1 MVFVRLLAVA
11 ANRGAPRALR
21 GYRGNG
27 ERHGQERSSKQQE
40 CSFHGKLLVE
50 VGISP

>member
-1 MVFVRLLAVA
+1 MVFVRLLGVA
-11 ANRGAPRALR
+11 ATRGAPRALR
-21 GYRGNG
+21 GYWRNC
-27 ERHGQERSSKQQE
+27 ERHGQERSSKQHE